1 MLKMIPLINRIFVAI
16 LLACASLAYL
26 PGFADSFSTPN
37 TSSNSINN
45 SPWKTASWQLVLNI
59 GREEKNTIL
68 PEEWGQSGA
77 RLSFP
82 VQIEVESDRL
92 PEHQQDAL
100 LGGRGSNRVAV
111 VNPEKITFIN
121 DQGEQTVPFQARTG
135 GWKLRM
141 GKKKGHASLLRFWLD
156 LGGSNK
162 KVVARKKDVTLQ
174 AQERLYFAAH
184 CWRESDW
191 NVGRKKMLPLVEAYE
206 RAQEKL
212 EEQVSHDSGDRRL
225 DGSDPL
231 ETLAAYKDMAGLTLD
246 RDDKRRQFL
255 DAQEYLPAPENLMLG
270 NWPGSTELM
279 AVQPMEIFVK
289 RKKGMLSAE
298 EYHLV
303 GSWTAKPLNVVPEE
317 IEDEYEYYDDD
328 EELEVGD
335 DELYEY
341 EYYYYDDDD
350 DEEEAIIEEADGMI
364 VVEDDSSRK

>member
-1 MLKMIPLINRIFVAI
+1 MNRGYVV
-16 LLACASLAYL
+16 LLAYTNLAAL
-26 PGFADSFSTPN
+26 PGFVESFSAPN
-37 TSSNSINN
+37 TSSNSIKN

-59 GREEKNTIL
+59 GREEKVTSL

-82 VQIEVESDRL
+82 VKIEVESDRL

-100 LGGRGSNRVAV
+100 LGGRGSNRVSV
-111 VNPEKITFIN
+111 VNPEKITYIN

-162 KVVARKKDVTLQ
+162 NIVAQKKDVTLQ

-191 NVGRKKMLPLVEAYE
+191 NIGRKKMLPLVEAYE

-246 RDDKRRQFL
+246 RDDKRRQYL

-289 RKKGMLSAE
+289 RKEGILSKE

-303 GSWTAKPLNVVPEE
+303 GSWTAKPLDVVPEE
-317 IEDEYEYYDDD
+317 SEDEYEYNNDD
-328 EELEVGD
+328 EELEVDD
-335 DELYEY
+335 DEYEY
-341 EYYYYDDDD
+341 YYYYDDDD
-350 DEEEAIIEEADGMI
+350 DDEEEERSTIEGADGMI
-364 VVEDDSSRK
+364 VFKDDSSRQ